1 MEALVNS
8 IWVYP
13 LVFIAQFA
21 QIFALVMN
29 SKLMRDDRWVM
40 AMLNSWTISVTQ
52 FAFVYIVAQ
61 TPDPLIT
68 FFVSASGASLGCG
81 ASHHFYTRIIM
92 K

>member
-8 IWVYP
+8 NWIY
-13 LVFIAQFA
+13 LVLFIAQFA
-21 QIFALVMN
+21 QIFVLAMT
-29 SKLMRDDRWVM
+29 SKLMRDDRWIL
-40 AMLNSWTISVTQ
+40 AMLNSWIIGVTQ